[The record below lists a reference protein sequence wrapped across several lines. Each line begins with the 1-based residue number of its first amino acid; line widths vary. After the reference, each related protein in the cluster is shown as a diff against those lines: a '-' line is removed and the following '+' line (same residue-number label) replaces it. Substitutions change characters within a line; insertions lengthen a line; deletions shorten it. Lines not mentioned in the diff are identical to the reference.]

1 MMNRHI
7 SGRKNCTGG
16 RVQVAIPEKRF
27 ESRLESMKRN
37 PEKGLNIVAIGG
49 GTGLSTLLRGLKV
62 FTSNITAIVTVAD
75 DGGGSGILRRDLGII
90 PPGDI
95 RNCILALAH
104 TEPLM
109 EKLIQY
115 RFKKGMLKGQSFG
128 NLFLAAMNGISES
141 FEQAIRR
148 VSDVL
153 AVKGRVLPVSLDDI
167 MLCAEL
173 EDGFIIKGESAISKH
188 NSVHPGRI
196 KRIYLE
202 PEKSKAMEGVA
213 EAIAGADAIV
223 LGPGSLYTSII
234 PNLLVDGIPRFISEA
249 SAHKVYVC
257 NIMTQP
263 GETDGYTA
271 SDHIRAI
278 EEHSCAGIVQSCIVN
293 TSLVPDELLERYKEE
308 GACQVYIDRP
318 RLSSMGIDMVEGD
331 IASYA
336 NDLVRHDSLLLAEML
351 INLIESRKQGN
362 NVSA

>member
-1 MMNRHI
+1 MDKYYSEKKSH
-7 SGRKNCTGG
+7 GRQGT
-16 RVQVAIPEKRF
+16 VAIPEKRP

-153 AVKGRVLPVSLDDI
+153 AVKGR
-167 MLCAEL
+167 CT
-173 EDGFIIKGESAISKH
+173 
-188 NSVHPGRI
+188 R
-196 KRIYLE
+196 
-202 PEKSKAMEGVA
+202 VA
-213 EAIAGADAIV
+213 G
-223 LGPGSLYTSII
+223 
-234 PNLLVDGIPRFISEA
+234 
-249 SAHKVYVC
+249 
-257 NIMTQP
+257 
-263 GETDGYTA
+263 
-271 SDHIRAI
+271 
-278 EEHSCAGIVQSCIVN
+278 
-293 TSLVPDELLERYKEE
+293 
-308 GACQVYIDRP
+308 
-318 RLSSMGIDMVEGD
+318 
-331 IASYA
+331 
-336 NDLVRHDSLLLAEML
+336 
-351 INLIESRKQGN
+351 
-362 NVSA
+362 